1 MRSAT
6 ISAAVRISPPIRTP
20 NITTTSP
27 AAPACDARNPRPCGI
42 LGSLLDDIH
51 DLIHAGKYEPALQA
65 AKRLS
70 IDLLKQ
76 SQHGKAATAL
86 AAAGRALCLLN
97 SPAKAKSFAQEAY
110 DLSARDLDTLAAGY
124 ALAVGALAQ
133 IRLAEFEPAEALL
146 DKALDAL
153 HRHGQHEVTAF
164 ARLVSAELSIAR
176 EDYVE
181 ARVFAQD
188 AYETGTALKLG
199 WIRARAGLVRAIVEE
214 RSGNVDAAIELL
226 NQAEEDLKQQPDA
239 ETLWLARAAMAGACA
254 KSGREKASEEYKA
267 GAVEEINRIA
277 GFLSNDAK
285 ERFLKNPAVLNAMGV
300 DTVSRSGLWKVP
312 VQITPVEK
320 PATTGSI
327 SFQDLRP
334 VFEVIKKI
342 NSELDLRTLTSLI
355 LDTMI
360 EFCHA
365 QRGTIVVF
373 EGDRFKVQLSRDR
386 EKKELKRVEI
396 GVSRTVLRL
405 VRETGKRVIAE
416 DARQDPSLRIVDS
429 VQDQSLMS
437 ILCVPLRVKT
447 RLIGAVYLD
456 NPNQVG
462 TFGSRE
468 IEIAELLTDH
478 AAVAIENSMLH
489 IKSIHD
495 GLTNLYNHAH
505 FEKQLE
511 HEVARARRHGRPCGV
526 LMMDVDDFK
535 IVNDTHGHDAGNEVL
550 RAVARLLGQT
560 LRGDDL
566 VARIEKPGVSPIVA
580 RYGGDEFEI
589 ILPETNREG
598 VQKAGERALAAVRA
612 HEFRYGDKPL
622 RLSFSIGG
630 AVFPDDAPDGRT
642 LLLKA
647 DEALYAAKRAGKN
660 RVVLAVPSTS

>member
-1 MRSAT
+1 M
-6 ISAAVRISPPIRTP
+6 
-20 NITTTSP
+20 
-27 AAPACDARNPRPCGI
+27 
-42 LGSLLDDIH
+42 
-51 DLIHAGKYEPALQA
+51 
-65 AKRLS
+65 
-70 IDLLKQ
+70 
-76 SQHGKAATAL
+76 
-86 AAAGRALCLLN
+86 
-97 SPAKAKSFAQEAY
+97 
-110 DLSARDLDTLAAGY
+110 
-124 ALAVGALAQ
+124 
-133 IRLAEFEPAEALL
+133 
-146 DKALDAL
+146 
-153 HRHGQHEVTAF
+153 
-164 ARLVSAELSIAR
+164 AR
-176 EDYVE
+176 EDYLE

-188 AYETGTALKLG
+188 ALEAGTALDAA
-199 WIRARAGLVRAIVEE
+199 WIRARAGLVKGICEE
-214 RSGNVDAAIELL
+214 RAGNTEAAIDLLRKAEQEL
-226 NQAEEDLKQQPDA
+226 AAQPDA
-239 ETLWLARAAMAGACA
+239 ETLWLVRSALAAACA
-254 KSGREKASEEYKA
+254 KIGREKEADVLRKE
-267 GAVEEINRIA
+267 AVEEINRIA
-277 GFLSNDAK
+277 GFLSTEGR
-285 ERFLKNPAVLNAMGV
+285 ERFLKNPAVLAAMGV
-300 DTVSRSGLWKVP
+300 DTVTRSGLWKVP
-312 VQITPVEK
+312 VQIAPEK

-342 NSELDLRTLTSLI
+342 NSELDLRSLTTLI

-365 QRGTIVVF
+365 ERGTIVVF

-456 NPNQVG
+456 NPHQVG
-462 TFGSRE
+462 SFRARE

-478 AAVAIENSMLH
+478 AAVAIDNSMLH

-511 HEVARARRHGRPCGV
+511 HEVARSRRHGRPCGL

-535 IVNDTHGHDAGNEVL
+535 TVNDTHGHEAGNEVL
-550 RAVARLLGQT
+550 REVARLLGQT

-566 VARIEKPGVSPIVA
+566 VARAEKAATASPIVA

-589 ILPETNREG
+589 ILPETNAEG
-598 VQKAGERALAAVRA
+598 VRRAAERALTAVRA
-612 HEFRYGDKPL
+612 HEFRYGDRPL
-622 RLSFSIGG
+622 KLSFSVGG
-630 AVFPDDAPDGRT
+630 AVFPDDAADGRS
-642 LLLKA
+642 LLLRA

-660 RVVLAVPSTS
+660 RVALASEVAGKTSGLGDGCRTETTTFFSATSPSRRVSSRGTRSRIAPGRAGASLSARRS

>member
-1 MRSAT
+1 M
-6 ISAAVRISPPIRTP
+6 
-20 NITTTSP
+20 
-27 AAPACDARNPRPCGI
+27 G
-42 LGSLLDDIH
+42 LLDDIH
-51 DLIHAGKYEPALQA
+51 DLIHAGSYEPALQT

-76 SQHGKAATAL
+76 GKHGKAATAL

-176 EDYVE
+176 EDYME

-188 AYETGTALKLG
+188 ALETGNALKLG
-199 WIRARAGLVRAIVEE
+199 WIKARAGLVRAICEE
-214 RSGNVDAAIELL
+214 RNGDVEGAIELL
-226 NQAEEDLKQQPDA
+226 NQAEQDLKAQPDA
-239 ETLWLARAAMAGACA
+239 ETLWLVRAAMAGACSKA
-254 KSGREKASEEYKA
+254 GREKAAETYAK

-277 GFLSNDAK
+277 GRLSPDAR

-312 VQITPVEK
+312 VQITQEK

-327 SFQDLRP
+327 AFQDLRP

-360 EFCHA
+360 EFCNA
-365 QRGTIVVF
+365 ERGTIVVF
-373 EGDRFKVQLSRDR
+373 EGDRFKVQLARDR
-386 EKKELKRVEI
+386 QKKELKRVEI

-468 IEIAELLTDH
+468 IEVAELLTDH

-535 IVNDTHGHDAGNEVL
+535 GVNDTYGHDAGNEVL

-560 LRGDDL
+560 LRGDDV

-598 VQKAGERALAAVRA
+598 VQRAGERALAAVRT
-612 HEFRYGDKPL
+612 HDFRYGDRPL
-622 RLSFSIGG
+622 KLSFSIGG
-630 AVFPDDAPDGRT
+630 AVFPDDAADGRT
-642 LLLKA
+642 LLLRA

-660 RVVLAVPSTS
+660 RVVLAEPLGKSPS